1 VRGRIGHAAAASPRA
16 EAAALAREGEHAVE
30 PGLVAVHP
38 HEAVGEN
45 AAAEEAP
52 ELSLDEAENDAFT
65 RVYPGE
71 EGLELR
77 LNDL

>member
-1 VRGRIGHAAAASPRA
+1 M
-16 EAAALAREGEHAVE
+16 
-30 PGLVAVHP
+30 HP

-52 ELSLDEAENDAFT
+52 ELSFDEAENDAFT
-65 RVYPGE
+65 RVYPGQ